1 MIRKVPGR
9 RKSDRALFSCH
20 RKLRPFPMAQT
31 LQGMRTPHKGK
42 SLVLLPARQKRERT
56 DDVVFMIRVLKKTM
70 WEAVDVR

>member
-1 MIRKVPGR
+1 
-9 RKSDRALFSCH
+9 
-20 RKLRPFPMAQT
+20 MAQT